1 MKPPARAAGPEQTQA
16 SSGRTKMIGRTT
28 IACCAWALL
37 LGAAPPAA
45 RADGPS
51 SVQSTCAARTKGPY
65 GFQCQ
70 GQAQVLPG
78 LGLEPV
84 TLVGTVAGSSTGVFD
99 GRGTFS
105 SSLGSARQHLV
116 GQAQFQDRTCFGH
129 IRYRVWL
136 MLPDGSDGLELPPL
150 DIDFATVAGGFEIL
164 GTPNALAGVSGA
176 DVPRLSC
183 RLVRVRA
190 DD

>member
-1 MKPPARAAGPEQTQA
+1 
-16 SSGRTKMIGRTT
+16 MISRTT
-28 IACCAWALL
+28 ITCYAWALM
-37 LGAAPPAA
+37 LGAAPQAA
-45 RADGPS
+45 LADGPS

-84 TLVGTVAGSSTGVFD
+84 TLVGTVAGSSSGRFD

-105 SSLGSARQHLV
+105 SSLGTLRQHLV
-116 GQAQFQDRTCFGH
+116 GDARFQDRSCFGH

-136 MLPDGSDGLELPPL
+136 MLPDGSDGPELPPL
-150 DIDFATVAGGFEIL
+150 DIDFTTVAGGFEIL
-164 GTPNALAGVSGA
+164 GTPNAPGATGA

-183 RLVRVRA
+183 RLVKVRA